1 VAEQTSFTEYFPN
14 QRFEENF
21 WTIFKTGVR
30 NIIQSRDLIYQL
42 FKRDFFAQYKKSFI
56 GIGWAIIT
64 PVFGVASWLLM
75 QLTGVL
81 SPGQM
86 DAPYPVYLLVGSAIW
101 GFFVNMVNAGA
112 TTLQSGSDLIQQIK
126 YPHEAMLFKQV
137 LIQAVNFFISF
148 FLILLVVLIVGFI
161 PSWKVVFLPLL
172 LLPLFFAG
180 AAAGLLISIISVV
193 ATDIS
198 RFVNHVM
205 VFLIYTVPVIYSDK
219 IDSAVLQNVIAIN
232 PLTYLVCS
240 ARDLVLYGR
249 LYDATGFWTATAASV
264 FVFALVWKAFYLI
277 ENRLVERMV

>member
-1 VAEQTSFTEYFPN
+1 
-14 QRFEENF
+14 
-21 WTIFKTGVR
+21 
-30 NIIQSRDLIYQL
+30 
-42 FKRDFFAQYKKSFI
+42 
-56 GIGWAIIT
+56 
-64 PVFGVASWLLM
+64 
-75 QLTGVL
+75 
-81 SPGQM
+81 
-86 DAPYPVYLLVGSAIW
+86 
-101 GFFVNMVNAGA
+101 
-112 TTLQSGSDLIQQIK
+112 
-126 YPHEAMLFKQV
+126 MLFKQV

-148 FLILLVVLIVGFI
+148 ILILIVVLMIGFI

-172 LLPLFFAG
+172 LIPLFFAG